1 MGNWI
6 DDLISEDE
14 ATTDPQ
20 DGDTSWLADIG
31 TEPEPEPVQAVTTA
45 TTALEPA
52 PVPSATED
60 PDPFDAWLAG
70 DNDAE
75 PVISLADR
83 YGVPPFSVLRTAS
96 GEWQARKR
104 EWLNLGVQSEL
115 GRDDQALWASEAMTD
130 YRMNHYRDR
139 EKARSRS
146 RAGLTFGEFCNDI
159 TGPCCGTSI
168 FDPVLTELLVRW
180 FSPRGGRVLDPFA
193 GGSVRGIV
201 SAALGR
207 RYTGIDL
214 SARQVEANRQQWADI
229 APKLPAGTP
238 EPRWIVGDAQD
249 VQTLAPGSYDAIL
262 TCPPYA
268 DLERYS
274 DDPRD
279 LSAMD
284 YPQFR
289 VAYRIAIRR
298 SIEMLK
304 PGRFA
309 GIVVGEIRDPEGF
322 MRGFVPDTHAA
333 FGDAGMR
340 LYNEMILLNALG
352 TAPVRTR
359 QFAASRK
366 VVKTHQNVL
375 VFANDWKAAVAAC
388 GSPGTFLST
397 GNRPVLEADDE

>member
-1 MGNWI
+1 MAQSNWI
-6 DDLISEDE
+6 DDMINETE
-14 ATTDPQ
+14 QPAE
-20 DGDTSWLADIG
+20 DTSWLADLG
-31 TEPEPEPVQAVTTA
+31 SQPEPVAEPPGALPDETA
-45 TTALEPA
+45 
-52 PVPSATED
+52 
-60 PDPFDAWLAG
+60 DPFNAWLAG
-70 DNDAE
+70 AGE
-75 PVISLADR
+75 PEPIISLADR

-96 GEWQARKR
+96 GEWQKRKR
-104 EWLNLGVQSEL
+104 EWLALGIQSEL
-115 GRDDQALWASEAMTD
+115 GRDDMALWTSEAMID
-130 YRMNHYRDR
+130 YKMDHYRDR
-139 EKARSRS
+139 EKKKARS

-180 FSPRGGRVLDPFA
+180 YSPRGGRVLDPFA

-201 SAALGR
+201 AAALGR
-207 RYTGIDL
+207 KYTGIDI
-214 SARQVEANRQQWADI
+214 SARQVEANRAQWADI

-249 VQTLAPGSYDAIL
+249 VQTLARQPYDFIM
-262 TCPPYA
+262 TCPPYG
-268 DLERYS
+268 DLEVYS

-289 VAYRIAIRR
+289 VAYRLAIRR
-298 SIEMLK
+298 SIEMLR

-309 GIVVGEIRDPEGF
+309 AIVVGEIRDPDGY
-322 MRGFVPDTHAA
+322 MRGFVPDTIAA
-333 FGDAGMR
+333 FTDARMH
-340 LYNEMILLNALG
+340 LYNEAILLNALG

-366 VVKTHQNVL
+366 VVKVHQNVL

-397 GNRPVLEADDE
+397 GNRPMLEADDE